1 MKKELI
7 KILIKVLI
15 YALTLLGA
23 YFGVSA
29 VASCSI
35 SREFKHCGVGY
46 FQYYDTLHIHGT
58 NKLYKDSRR
67 YAVPR

>member
-7 KILIKVLI
+7 KIIIKVLI

-29 VASCSI
+29 VTSCSVHRDFNH
-35 SREFKHCGVGY
+35 SGTGY
-46 FQYYDTLHIHGT
+46 FQYYDTIHVHGQSSVIYPQ
-58 NKLYKDSRR
+58 K
-67 YAVPR
+67 